1 MKTLNKF
8 ITSILAAS
16 ILATG
21 VISCNR
27 IDYPDRYAVADGIP
41 IVYSVR
47 YADRD
52 INITNAY
59 MDEVVCL
66 LGDNLRSITELWFND
81 QQALLNTSFI
91 TDHTL
96 LTSVPKN
103 MPAVQTN
110 KIYMITANQDTV
122 TFDFQVLPP
131 VPKVTTLS
139 NEWAAEGELVT
150 LYGDFLIDDAAIPL
164 QISFPG
170 VDVPHANMTF
180 NGSSSVSF
188 HIPEGAQPGFVT
200 VKSLSGTG
208 KSKFYYRD
216 DRNIL
221 FD

>member
-122 TFDFQVLPP
+122 TFDFQVLPRSG
-131 VPKVTTLS
+131 VTTL
-139 NEWAAEGELVT
+139 NEWAAEELVT
-150 LYGDFLIDDAAIPL
+150 LYG
-164 QISFPG
+164 
-170 VDVPHANMTF
+170 T
-180 NGSSSVSF
+180 SSSMTPRFRSNF
-188 HIPEGAQPGFVT
+188 LRACT
-200 VKSLSGTG
+200 AC
-208 KSKFYYRD
+208 
-216 DRNIL
+216 
-221 FD
+221 